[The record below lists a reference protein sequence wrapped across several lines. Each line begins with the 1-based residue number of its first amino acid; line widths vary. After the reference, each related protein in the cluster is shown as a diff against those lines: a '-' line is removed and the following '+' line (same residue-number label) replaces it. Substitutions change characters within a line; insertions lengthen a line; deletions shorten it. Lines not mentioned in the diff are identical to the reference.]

1 MPKKIKIQ
9 LTGELSCLDNEQRR
23 KIEEILEAH
32 DGKTVKVANLSRE
45 IKLDFMKLI
54 DTSMDRDTVTMKL
67 MMDDYEKNSV

>member
-9 LTGELSCLDNEQRR
+9 LTGELSCLDDEQRR
-23 KIEEILEAH
+23 KIEYILDTH
-32 DGKTVKVANLSRE
+32 DGKTVEVAELSRE
-45 IKLDFMKLI
+45 MKLDFMKLI

>member
-9 LTGELSCLDNEQRR
+9 LTGELSCLDDEQRR
-23 KIEEILEAH
+23 KIEEILEMH
-32 DGKTVKVANLSRE
+32 DGKTVEVADLSRE

-67 MMDDYEKNSV
+67 MMD

>member
-9 LTGELSCLDNEQRR
+9 LTGELSCLDDEQRR
-23 KIEEILEAH
+23 KIEEILETH
-32 DGKTVKVANLSRE
+32 DGKTVEVADLSRE
-45 IKLDFMKLI
+45 MKLDFMKLI

>member
-9 LTGELSCLDNEQRR
+9 LTGELSCLDDEQRR
-23 KIEEILEAH
+23 KIEDILEAH
-32 DGKTVKVANLSRE
+32 DGKTIEVAELSRE

>member
-9 LTGELSCLDNEQRR
+9 LTGELSCLDDEQRR

>member
-9 LTGELSCLDNEQRR
+9 LTGELSCLDDEQRR

-32 DGKTVKVANLSRE
+32 DGKTVKVADLSRE

>member
-9 LTGELSCLDNEQRR
+9 LTGELSCLDDEQRR
-23 KIEEILEAH
+23 KIEYILDTH
-32 DGKTVKVANLSRE
+32 DGKTVEVAELSRE

>member
-9 LTGELSCLDNEQRR
+9 LTGELSCLDDEQRR
-23 KIEEILEAH
+23 KIENILEAH
-32 DGKTVKVANLSRE
+32 DGKTVEVAELSRE

-67 MMDDYEKNSV
+67 MMD

>member
-9 LTGELSCLDNEQRR
+9 LTGELSCLDDEQRR
-23 KIEEILEAH
+23 KIEYILDTH
-32 DGKTVKVANLSRE
+32 DGKTVEVAELSRE

-67 MMDDYEKNSV
+67 MMD

>member
-9 LTGELSCLDNEQRR
+9 LTGELSCLDDEQRR
-23 KIEEILEAH
+23 KIEETLETH
-32 DGKTVKVANLSRE
+32 DGKTVEVADLSRE

-67 MMDDYEKNSV
+67 MMD

>member
-1 MPKKIKIQ
+1 MPKTIKIQ
-9 LTGELSCLDNEQRR
+9 LTGELSCLDDEQRR
-23 KIEEILEAH
+23 KIEDILEAH
-32 DGKTVKVANLSRE
+32 DGKTIEVAELSRE

>member
-9 LTGELSCLDNEQRR
+9 LTGELSCLDDEQRR
-23 KIEEILEAH
+23 KIEDILETH
-32 DGKTVKVANLSRE
+32 DGKAVEVADLSRE

-67 MMDDYEKNSV
+67 MMDNYEKNSV

>member
-9 LTGELSCLDNEQRR
+9 LTGELSCLDDEQRR
-23 KIEEILEAH
+23 KIEEILETH
-32 DGKTVKVANLSRE
+32 DGKTVEVADLSRE

-67 MMDDYEKNSV
+67 MMD

>member
-9 LTGELSCLDNEQRR
+9 LTGELSCLDDEQRR
-23 KIEEILEAH
+23 KIENVLEAH
-32 DGKTVKVANLSRE
+32 DGKTVEVAELSRE

>member
-9 LTGELSCLDNEQRR
+9 LTGELSCLDDEQRR
-23 KIEEILEAH
+23 KIENILEAH
-32 DGKTVKVANLSRE
+32 DGKTVEVAELSRE

>member
-9 LTGELSCLDNEQRR
+9 LTGELSCLDDEQRR
-23 KIEEILEAH
+23 KIEEILETH
-32 DGKTVKVANLSRE
+32 DGKTVEVADLSRE

>member
-9 LTGELSCLDNEQRR
+9 LTGELSCLDDEQRR
-23 KIEEILEAH
+23 KIEEILETH
-32 DGKTVKVANLSRE
+32 DGKTVEVAELSRE
-45 IKLDFMKLI
+45 MKLDFMKLI

>member
-9 LTGELSCLDNEQRR
+9 LTGELSCLDDEQRW

-32 DGKTVKVANLSRE
+32 DGKTVEVADLSRE

>member
-9 LTGELSCLDNEQRR
+9 LTGELSCLDDEQRR
-23 KIEEILEAH
+23 KIEEILETH
-32 DGKTVKVANLSRE
+32 DGKTVEVAELSRE

-67 MMDDYEKNSV
+67 MMDDYEEDSV